1 MTRKVTVNLY
11 ATLDGRGAFPKYPG
25 SDVSTGEPDAMF
37 QSFWIDRY
45 KSVDTVVMG
54 RRSWQGHRDVHSEAN
69 RKPTDPK
76 YLFEYSRYLDR
87 VDKVVLSRTLRTTD
101 WQNSRLLKG
110 DLRRIIAKLK
120 GEPGKDII
128 VEGGPAL
135 VRDTI
140 NRGLVDDY
148 WIVMQPVIYGRGP
161 QYWGPMKA
169 QQTLKL
175 LSVQRM
181 PYGEFLLHYEA
192 VR

>member
-11 ATLDGRGAFPKYPG
+11 GTLDARAVFPKYPG
-25 SDVSTGEPDAMF
+25 WDVVPKKPDAFF
-37 QSFWIDRY
+37 QLFWVDRY
-45 KSVDTVVMG
+45 DEVDTVVMG
-54 RRSWQGHRDVHSEAN
+54 RRSWEGHRDVHSEAN

-76 YLFEYSRYLDR
+76 YMFEYSRWLDR
-87 VDKVVLSRTLRTTD
+87 VEKVVLSRTLRKVD

-110 DLRRIIAKLK
+110 DLSRIIAKLK
-120 GEPGKDII
+120 QEPGKDII

-140 NRGLVDDY
+140 NRGLADDY
-148 WIVMQPVIYGRGP
+148 RILLQPVIYGKGP
-161 QYWGPMKA
+161 EYWGPMKT

-175 LSVQRM
+175 LSTQTM
-181 PYGEFLLHYEA
+181 PAGELVLHYEA